1 MLLHAFID
9 ESEYRD
15 KYFIL
20 SALIVEDDKLKQL
33 NSDLKALL
41 SDYCR
46 GIPTLHRLTNCMG
59 MIYCNKK
66 VTGKTSV

>member
-46 GIPTLHRLTNCMG
+46 GYQRCTDLRIAW
-59 MIYCNKK
+59 
-66 VTGKTSV
+66 V